1 MVELEQY
8 KFTVNQYKEP
18 MKELG
23 LSLSLS
29 HKHEQIKELESE
41 MREEDFWNNPDK
53 AQEVTKKLKNLK
65 DTVSAYQKR
74 LAVRLSATESDVKL
88 KKF

>member
-41 MREEDFWNNPDK
+41 MRG
-53 AQEVTKKLKNLK
+53 VGGIMGLGL
-65 DTVSAYQKR
+65 QKGQLHLQGAEIGR
-74 LAVRLSATESDVKL
+74 ASCRERVCRFV
-88 KKF
+88 

>member
-41 MREEDFWNNPDK
+41 MREEGFWNNPDK
-53 AQEVTKKLKNLK
+53 MCIRDSSCNDHIPELL
-65 DTVSAYQKR
+65 
-74 LAVRLSATESDVKL
+74 
-88 KKF
+88 